1 MSGRRVTLVTGGA
14 RRVGAA
20 IVRGC
25 AARGDAIILH
35 HGSSPADADA
45 LAAELRSGGASVHV
59 VQADLADGNSPDL
72 LIETALQVFGRL
84 DVLVSSASVMRRVT
98 FGTVTAAQWDDTA
111 AINLRAP
118 FLLMQ
123 AAARAMTNGGVM
135 IQLSD
140 HLAFETGFAHLIP
153 HQVTKAALTQLVET
167 VAVAVAP
174 RIRVNAVA
182 PGLVLAPPDMSPTAR
197 EAFLRD
203 VPLAREGTPD
213 DIVAAILY
221 LIDAPYVTGVVL
233 PVDGGRHLRR

>member
-1 MSGRRVTLVTGGA
+1 MSGQRVTLVTGGA
-14 RRVGAA
+14 RRLGAA

-25 AARGDAIILH
+25 VARGDAVVLH
-35 HGSSPADADA
+35 HGSSPADAES
-45 LAAELRSGGASVHV
+45 LAAELRDDGAKVHV
-59 VQADLADGNSPDL
+59 VQADLADSRSPDL
-72 LIETALQVFGRL
+72 LIETALKVYGRL
-84 DVLVSSASVMRRVT
+84 DVLISSASVMHRVQ
-98 FGTVTAAQWDDTA
+98 FGAVTADQWDDTA

-123 AAARAMTNGGVM
+123 AAARVMSDGGVM

-140 HLAFETGFAHLIP
+140 HLAFETGFSNLIP

-174 RIRVNAVA
+174 RLRVNAVA
-182 PGLVLAPPDMSPTAR
+182 PGLVLAPKDMSSAAR
-197 EAFLRD
+197 AAFLRD
-203 VPLAREGTPD
+203 VPLDREGTPH
-213 DIVAAILY
+213 DIVAAIGF